1 MKKYLIK
8 YKWQNFLLF
17 LLLILTSG
25 VSTGYAFLQM
35 YIGKQVIEGNFRMVL
50 ITVVFNTVLIFGNS
64 ILFYIQNKYQTYLIA
79 KMNQDFRNDI
89 SNRIVSASFEKLS
102 ATDTGE
108 YLSWY
113 TNDVREAENQGFQ
126 VFYSC
131 MEEALQ
137 LILGAVS
144 LLFIRWEILL
154 LTIVV
159 SVISLYTSRRFG
171 DKVEIYS
178 KKVSAATEKYT
189 DRIKEQIAG
198 LSVTQAFGLAERFE
212 NKINASGDELERE
225 RCNFAENQG
234 KEG

>member
-17 LLLILTSG
+17 LLLVLTSG

-35 YIGKQVIEGNFRMVL
+35 YIGKQVMEGIFRMVL
-50 ITVVFNTVLIFGNS
+50 ITVVCNTVLIFSNS
-64 ILFYIQNKYQTYLIA
+64 ILYYIQNKYQTYLIA

-89 SNRIVSASFEKLS
+89 SKRIMSASFKKLS
-102 ATDTGE
+102 STDTGE

-159 SVISLYTSRRFG
+159 SVISLYTSRKFG
-171 DKVEIYS
+171 DKVEEYS

-189 DRIKEQIAG
+189 DRI
-198 LSVTQAFGLAERFE
+198 
-212 NKINASGDELERE
+212 
-225 RCNFAENQG
+225 
-234 KEG
+234 